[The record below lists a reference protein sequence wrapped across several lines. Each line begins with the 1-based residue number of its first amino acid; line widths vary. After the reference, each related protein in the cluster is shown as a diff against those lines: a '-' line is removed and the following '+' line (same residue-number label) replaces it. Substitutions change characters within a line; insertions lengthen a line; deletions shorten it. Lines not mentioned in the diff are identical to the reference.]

1 MIDLNYCVIG
11 GRHHGELHERCNAK
25 PGDLIYLWD
34 PADKRPGAVSYGYRL
49 TLFSTHNRP
58 YLVWIPQEV
67 PEHRALE
74 HVLGLALRADA
85 SASEKE
91 AA

>member
-1 MIDLNYCVIG
+1 MIDLNYHIIG

-25 PGDLIYLWD
+25 PGDFLYIWEPSD
-34 PADKRPGAVSYGYRL
+34 RSSGAVSYGYRL
-49 TLFSTHNRP
+49 TIFSSHNRP

-67 PEHRALE
+67 PDHRAVEHMLE
-74 HVLGLALRADA
+74 LALRVPADR
-85 SASEKE
+85 EKE